1 MLTASDKRSTVLT
14 TPSNSLLCL
23 GMGWFP
29 DEPSGLNRYVYELMH
44 TLAQQNQPIEFCSV
58 DLPTQSPQPNLTL
71 HNLSH
76 SHTNLLTR
84 LWQTQRNFTP
94 PTQTIAVNLH
104 FALYSLPILAKL
116 SQQIP
121 VTLTFHGPW
130 ATESQQEG
138 AGKLSV
144 ALKKWV
150 EKRVYQRCDRFIT
163 LSQAF
168 ADILHQDYNIPQH
181 KIHVIPGGI
190 NTETFC
196 ITHSRQQAR
205 ETMGFP
211 SDRPILFTPRRL
223 VQRVGIDKLLDAL
236 SIVQQQCPEVWLA
249 IAGKGHQRQS
259 LEQQAE
265 TLGLSQNVKFLGYV
279 PDEQL
284 PLCYQ
289 AADLT
294 IVPSQALEGFG
305 LILLESLACGTPV
318 LSTPVGGMP
327 EVLRP
332 LDPNLVTASPSAD
345 SIATRIL
352 DFLQARLPL
361 PDRPTCRHYAVQNY
375 DWQIIAPRVQKVLI
389 QPVIT
394 PD

>member
-1 MLTASDKRSTVLT
+1 MFTASDQRRTILAS
-14 TPSNSLLCL
+14 PSNSLLCL

-29 DEPSGLNRYVYELMH
+29 DEPSGLNRYIYELMH
-44 TLAQQNQPIEFCSV
+44 TLVQQNQAIAFYSV
-58 DLPTQSPQPNLTL
+58 DLPPQSQPQNLTL

-76 SHTNLLTR
+76 SHTNLLAR
-84 LWQTQRNFTP
+84 LWQTQRNFAP
-94 PTQTIAVNLH
+94 PPQTIAVNLH

-116 SQQIP
+116 PQQIP
-121 VTLTFHGPW
+121 VTFTFHGPW

-138 AGKLSV
+138 SSKVSV
-144 ALKKWV
+144 ALKKWI
-150 EKRVYQRCDRFIT
+150 EQRVYQRCDRFIT

-168 ADILHQDYNIPQH
+168 ADILHQDYNIPHH

-205 ETMGFP
+205 EKMGFP

-223 VQRVGIDKLLDAL
+223 VQRVGIDKLLDAIH
-236 SIVQQQCPEVWLA
+236 IVQQQCPDIWLA
-249 IAGKGHQRQS
+249 IAGKGPQRNA
-259 LEQQAE
+259 LEQQVQD
-265 TLGLSQNVKFLGYV
+265 LGLTHNVKFLGYV

-289 AADLT
+289 AADFT

-318 LSTPVGGMP
+318 ISTPVGGMP

-332 LDPNLVTASPSAD
+332 LDPNLVTQSSSAD
-345 SIATRIL
+345 AIATQIL
-352 DFLQARLPL
+352 AFLQGRLTL
-361 PDRPTCRHYAVQNY
+361 PDRQTCRHYAVQNY
-375 DWQIIAPRVQKVLI
+375 DWKIIAPRVKNVLV
-389 QPVIT
+389 QPIVSS
-394 PD
+394 